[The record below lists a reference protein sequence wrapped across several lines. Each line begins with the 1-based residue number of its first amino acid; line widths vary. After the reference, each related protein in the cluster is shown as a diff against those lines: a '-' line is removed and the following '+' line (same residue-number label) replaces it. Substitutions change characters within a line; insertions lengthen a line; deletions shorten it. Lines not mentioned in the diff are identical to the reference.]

1 MEVNCF
7 GLVGSAK
14 KTLPLVFCSTPQGL
28 ITWDPP
34 NGKRKIIIFTRCWLG
49 WDIWSFP
56 GELFQ
61 YVPRTKR
68 LSPHRIPHMHSLCGS
83 MMIEFSTSKT
93 IHTRFK
99 VLSGWIMVNFIL
111 NKGHF
116 KRIPS
121 FSTTGNQGKKKL
133 HHHYREPLF
142 TPAILNRA
150 SPVLTSR
157 APGPRLSVDL
167 LFYQLPKSL
176 LWPSGNHVQKH
187 ISRGLCR
194 WKVLCTSTWLQE
206 DWLNQSIKLSVG
218 MQNFLAGFQSPSEVF
233 NLFLVEGSAIHLYFP
248 TVYGRCWKFAVRRNT
263 KFPRL

>member
-7 GLVGSAK
+7 GLSWLGL
-14 KTLPLVFCSTPQGL
+14 KTLPLVFCSTRYTLQGL
-28 ITWDPP
+28 ITWDPT
-34 NGKRKIIIFTRCWLG
+34 NGKRKIIIFTRCLG

-121 FSTTGNQGKKKL
+121 LSTTGNQEKKT
-133 HHHYREPLF
+133 PSPPVNPVF
-142 TPAILNRA
+142 TPAILQRFSGTVIA
-150 SPVLTSR
+150 
-157 APGPRLSVDL
+157 GPAFR
-167 LFYQLPKSL
+167 
-176 LWPSGNHVQKH
+176 
-187 ISRGLCR
+187 
-194 WKVLCTSTWLQE
+194 
-206 DWLNQSIKLSVG
+206 
-218 MQNFLAGFQSPSEVF
+218 
-233 NLFLVEGSAIHLYFP
+233 
-248 TVYGRCWKFAVRRNT
+248 
-263 KFPRL
+263 